1 MNVFDALS
9 LKGKVAIVT
18 GGSGNL
24 GSAMTHAL
32 FEAGAD
38 VYVLGRSKTSFD
50 NNKFNTEHIFFLEG
64 DIMSTESIK
73 SCYEKVIAEKG
84 HIDILINN
92 ALAID
97 GGGKLPEEISDE
109 MWAYTADGLTG
120 SVHRCIREV
129 EAHMIKNG
137 GGKIINIA
145 SMYGII
151 SPKLS
156 MYDGVCRPFLN
167 PIHYG
172 AMKAAV
178 IQMTKYYG
186 AYLIEKG
193 INVNC
198 ITPGT
203 FPSAAVQEN
212 GEFVKRLSKMNPAN
226 RIGKAEDIK
235 GATLLLSSSASDYIV
250 GQNIIIDGGWT
261 IW

>member
-1 MNVFDALS
+1 MNVLESLS

-24 GSAMTHAL
+24 GSAMTNAL

-50 NNKFNTEHIFFLEG
+50 SNNFNADHVFFLEG
-64 DIMSTESIK
+64 DIMSTDSIK
-73 SCYEKVIAEKG
+73 TCYEKVISEKG

-92 ALAID
+92 AFAIN

-120 SVHRCIREV
+120 SVHRCIREI
-129 EAHMIKNG
+129 EPYMIQNG

-145 SMYGII
+145 SMYGVI
-151 SPKLS
+151 SPELS
-156 MYDGVCRPFLN
+156 MYNDVCRPFLN

-186 AYLIEKG
+186 AYLIDKN

-203 FPSAAVQEN
+203 FPSEKVQEN
-212 GEFVKRLSKMNPAN
+212 EEFVRRLSKKNPAN

-235 GATLLLSSSASDYIV
+235 GAALLLASSASDYIV

-261 IW
+261 VW